1 MTRTMGDAIA
11 ANVPKLHAATFDLYA
26 GYVTGTDGTKGTLQI
41 KWTAADWSLFP
52 ASKRVTIDQGY
63 GPHVLSA
70 TVRDVEAGAW
80 SVAAAVNRTGWTAV
94 RPTIY
99 CSVSDLPAL
108 GAAGW
113 KGDVWVAWYNGN
125 PAFDFTPPP
134 GINVVAKQY
143 TDTGG
148 GGAYDLSTV
157 FDPHWPQEAP
167 MVFGTHEPTSA
178 NPGKYALTYVDSNG
192 QAQEQTGWVE
202 CVHCKGLYWLNQQ
215 AASKCVGN
223 PA

>member
-1 MTRTMGDAIA
+1 MRSPRTCRSCMRRRSTCTPVMSPAPTAPTAPCRSSGRPRTGPCSPPPSGSRSTR
-11 ANVPKLHAATFDLYA
+11 
-26 GYVTGTDGTKGTLQI
+26 GTAPT
-41 KWTAADWSLFP
+41 
-52 ASKRVTIDQGY
+52 
-63 GPHVLSA
+63 
-70 TVRDVEAGAW
+70 
-80 SVAAAVNRTGWTAV
+80 AVNRTGWTAV

-108 GAAGW
+108 GDAGW